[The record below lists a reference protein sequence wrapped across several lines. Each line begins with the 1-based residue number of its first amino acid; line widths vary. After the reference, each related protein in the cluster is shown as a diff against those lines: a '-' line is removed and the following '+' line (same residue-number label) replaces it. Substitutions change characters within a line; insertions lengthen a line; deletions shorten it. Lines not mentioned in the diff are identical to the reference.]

1 MGKPPRKIIHID
13 LDAFFCAAEEL
24 KDPTLRG
31 TAFAVG
37 GRPETR
43 GVISS
48 CSYAARQ
55 HGVHSAIPTARALRL
70 CPGLKIVPPRHGYYG
85 ELSDQVMQRIGDLT
99 PLVEPISID
108 EAFLDVSDLPDSP
121 GEIAERLQAR
131 IFTELQLPASLGAA
145 SNKLVAKI
153 ATDVGKAANRGPNPP
168 MAITVVPPGEEAAF
182 LAPLPVQALWGVGP
196 KSAARLNE
204 QGIHTIGDLAAR
216 PEPSLADAFGLVGHE
231 LWLRAQGRDDDPVV
245 TEWTAKSVSQETTFA
260 RDVTDRQ
267 ALTKTLR
274 QLADGVARRLR
285 ADGLCGSTVKLKLR
299 WSDFTTLT
307 RQSTLAQPTD
317 LDSEIFGTA
326 LQLFERTWVPPRPV
340 RLIGVGVT
348 GLGAATRQLAL
359 WNEPT
364 ERERKL
370 VAAVDA
376 LRERFGDSVIRRGSS
391 RATHKD
397 EPE

>member
-1 MGKPPRKIIHID
+1 MGKPPRKILHID

-43 GVISS
+43 GVVSS

-55 HGVHSAIPTARALRL
+55 HGVRSAMPTARALRL
-70 CPGLKIVPPRHGYYG
+70 CPGLKVVPPRHGYYG

-121 GEIAERLQAR
+121 GDIAARLQAR

-168 MAITVVPPGEEAAF
+168 MAITVVPPGDEAAF
-182 LAPLPVQALWGVGP
+182 LAPLPVQSLWGVGP
-196 KSAARLNE
+196 KSAARLKE
-204 QGIHTIGDLAAR
+204 LGIHTIGDLAAR
-216 PEPSLADAFGLVGHE
+216 PEPSVADVFGLVGHE

-260 RDVTDRQ
+260 RDVTDQQ

-285 ADGLCGSTVKLKLR
+285 ADGLCGSTVKIKLR

-326 LQLFERTWVPPRPV
+326 LQLFEHTWVPPRPV

-348 GLGAATRQLAL
+348 GLGATARQLAL

-391 RATHKD
+391 LATQNA

>member
-216 PEPSLADAFGLVGHE
+216 PEPSLADTFGLVGHE

-359 WNEPT
+359 WNEPA

-391 RATHKD
+391 LATQKD